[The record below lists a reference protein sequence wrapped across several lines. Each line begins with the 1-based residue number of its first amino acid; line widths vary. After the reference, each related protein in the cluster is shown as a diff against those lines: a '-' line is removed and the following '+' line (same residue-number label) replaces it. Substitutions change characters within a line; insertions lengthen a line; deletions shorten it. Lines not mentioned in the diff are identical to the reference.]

1 MPCVNHPEAAVQSY
15 CQNCGKPL
23 CTSCVRATASGQVLC
38 EPCLTASGP
47 DPSQAYW
54 QAAAQAYVTPPP
66 GSPNPAAAAVLGLIP
81 GVGAMYNGQF
91 FKALIHVVVFAVL
104 ISITENYG
112 VFGIFIGAWVL
123 YQSFEAFHT
132 AKARRDGLP
141 LPDPFGL
148 NELGSWLNLG
158 GSARVRG
165 HGDPQNPGVPPAG
178 GGQAAGPGVPGPGAG
193 PAGAPGAEQT
203 PPAYNAPYTSSWSD
217 VGGGA
222 VPPQYPGHFG
232 GPNPEQYPGQYPGQY
247 PPGYVPPIPPD
258 PMGPPP
264 PFGWRR
270 KEPVWA
276 VVLILLGVI
285 FLLKSLGFVGH
296 LIHFAWPVLLI
307 GLGVWLIVRRVGYF
321 QGGPK

>member
-1 MPCVNHPEAAVQSY
+1 
-15 CQNCGKPL
+15 
-23 CTSCVRATASGQVLC
+23 
-38 EPCLTASGP
+38 
-47 DPSQAYW
+47 
-54 QAAAQAYVTPPP
+54 
-66 GSPNPAAAAVLGLIP
+66 
-81 GVGAMYNGQF
+81 
-91 FKALIHVVVFAVL
+91 VVVFAVL

-158 GSARVRG
+158 GSTRG
-165 HGDPQNPGVPPAG
+165 RGYGDPQNPGTPPASS
-178 GGQAAGPGVPGPGAG
+178 GQPAGPGVPGPGAG
-193 PAGAPGAEQT
+193 PGGAPGAEQT
-203 PPAYNAPYTSSWSD
+203 PPAYSAPSTSSWGD

-222 VPPQYPGHFG
+222 VPPPYTSPFG

-247 PPGYVPPIPPD
+247 PPGYVPPIPPIPPD
-258 PMGPPP
+258 PMGPP

-270 KEPVWA
+270 REPVWA